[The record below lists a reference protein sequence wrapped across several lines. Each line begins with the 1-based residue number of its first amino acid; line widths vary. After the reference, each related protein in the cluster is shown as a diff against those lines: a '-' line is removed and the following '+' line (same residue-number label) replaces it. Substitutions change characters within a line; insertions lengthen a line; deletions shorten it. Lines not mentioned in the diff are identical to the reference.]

1 MKEKEI
7 RLMRRKINV
16 LEMAQVSLK
25 HKLETNEA
33 RKGMEMRDLRA
44 QVERE
49 MRKEAQ
55 IREFNMKQMFEKEL
69 AHLWFENDK
78 IKHEFDMKD
87 LLVSKLS

>member
-1 MKEKEI
+1 MRQEVKERDI
-7 RLMRRKINV
+7 RLMRRKINL

-33 RKGMEMRDLRA
+33 RKGMELRDQKA
-44 QVERE
+44 MIERE

-55 IREFNMKQMFEKEL
+55 IREFNIKIMFEREL

-78 IKHEFDMKD
+78 IK
-87 LLVSKLS
+87 